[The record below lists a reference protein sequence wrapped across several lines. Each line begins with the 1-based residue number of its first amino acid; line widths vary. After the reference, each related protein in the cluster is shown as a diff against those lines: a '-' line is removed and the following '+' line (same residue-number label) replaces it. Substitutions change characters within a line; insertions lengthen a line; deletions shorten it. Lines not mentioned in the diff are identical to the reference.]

1 MCMVVLAKQVT
12 IMPEHYHPEEP
23 PPEDRATGLTGYAIA
38 KYGLLLVITVI
49 VLYFIAVYVLPLI

>member
-1 MCMVVLAKQVT
+1 VT

-49 VLYFIAVYVLPLI
+49 VL